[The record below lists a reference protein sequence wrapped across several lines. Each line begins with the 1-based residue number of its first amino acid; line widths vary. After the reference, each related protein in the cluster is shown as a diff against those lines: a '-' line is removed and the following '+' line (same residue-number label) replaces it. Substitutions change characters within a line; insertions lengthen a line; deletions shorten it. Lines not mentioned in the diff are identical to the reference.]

1 MVITL
6 SNGRKV
12 DTETELTPAERH
24 IVQKLYAWA
33 SVVDSAAHFR
43 EKKKEAIQSGW
54 NNSGPVTQRDI
65 LLQIIADLEKSVAK
79 RTR

>member
-12 DTETELTPAERH
+12 DTESELTPEERH

-33 SVVDSAAHFR
+33 SVVDNAAQFR
-43 EKKKEAIQSGW
+43 EKKKEAIQTGW

-65 LLQIIADLEKSVAK
+65 LRLIIADLEKSVVK
-79 RTR
+79 RTK